1 MKYQYKLNN
10 EILFETDNVMD
21 FFEYISTKDSYVRDS
36 VLIRLLEQSKGYIVN
51 MGTTN

>member
-21 FFEYISTKDSYVRDS
+21 FFEYISTKSPHVKDC
-36 VLIRLLEQSKGYIVN
+36 VLIGLLEQSKGYIAN
-51 MGTTN
+51 MATTN